1 MSLIKTTRLIA
12 EEDKGETTMSF
23 QLLQEDRENFTLKIA
38 DVFPLKDIV
47 KGAGAFAMREIDKSH
62 VELLVCAN
70 PQSWPPISVTRTN
83 GGYVYYDGQHRLQA
97 AKLLKLED
105 IQATCKSF
113 ANMNDLIEAA
123 FRANLR
129 HGLQASP
136 ETRSDYCYWLSI
148 TYPDLS
154 QRQLAA
160 RVGVTQSTVSRAIEQ
175 RKRQLQEVIQEIQQE
190 EGTNEENDHELEQWK
205 GGVVKRVKTF
215 MKSVGKFS
223 DSVKATDD
231 YSELVRELQL
241 ELLREPEDRQ
251 VLLFAGQLLLDTASR
266 NKSTKKG
273 KVS

>member
-12 EEDKGETTMSF
+12 ENEGETTMSI
-23 QLLQEDRENFTLKIA
+23 QLLQEDRENFQLQIA
-38 DVFPLKDIV
+38 DVIPLKDIV

-70 PQSWPPISVTRTN
+70 PQLWPPISVTKTS

-97 AKLLKLED
+97 ASLLKLED
-105 IQATCKSF
+105 IQATCKTF
-113 ANMNDLIEAA
+113 ANINDLIEAA
-123 FRANLR
+123 FQANLR
-129 HGLQASP
+129 HGLPASQ

-154 QRQLAA
+154 QRQIAA

-175 RKRQLQEVIQEIQQE
+175 RKRQLQEAIQETQQE
-190 EGTNEENDHELEQWK
+190 GGTNEEDDHEQDAWK
-205 GGVVKRVKTF
+205 EGVVKRVKTF

-223 DSVKATDD
+223 DAVKATDG
-231 YSELVRELQL
+231 YSDLVRELQL

-266 NKSTKKG
+266 NKSMKKG
-273 KVS
+273 KLS